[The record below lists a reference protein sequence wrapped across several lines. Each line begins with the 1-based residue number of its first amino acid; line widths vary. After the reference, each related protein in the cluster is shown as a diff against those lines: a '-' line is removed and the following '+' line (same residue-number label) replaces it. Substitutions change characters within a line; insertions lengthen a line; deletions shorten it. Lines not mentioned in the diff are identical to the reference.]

1 MAAADF
7 SLRVATDHDGR
18 LMELCLSSPT
28 GSPRRSPQ
36 RPLRPAL
43 KPAAAP
49 PRRVQW
55 AARNQV
61 HTFSSSEAE
70 EPEEQEQ
77 DEMQPQATAAGH
89 SGCTR
94 SGRQHCATQP
104 GSPGWHSP
112 PQAAAMPAAAP
123 SYGGRPQ
130 SAAYSV
136 PATQQHAQQPYW
148 DAAAAAAAYYQQY
161 GWGAYQHPMAGQPA
175 APAVH
180 AQEAPQQSQPQPQPQ
195 MQQSVPA
202 ARKQGSTEHD
212 SSTPCSPS
220 HLQVH
225 AGSVH
230 ITIDSPEVKLQGM
243 RGTAGSTAAA
253 PASVAPTGEQQA
265 LLAKPAACSAGT
277 QTDPSPE
284 AAPVR
289 VPASGS
295 TQQAQLATAGQS
307 SLPPHPQALA
317 MRQPLAEELPP
328 GIPAGPPPQQ
338 PWRQEQQ
345 QERQQQGPSA
355 AASVPPLR
363 IAPRPAATAG
373 SAPPAAQQEMAAAG
387 AGAGFDGDVSS
398 WGRLQAGDSY
408 WDGEG
413 LTTGGSLSSGLSP
426 RESRPRQQEWD
437 HAEAMERLAD
447 QATAYGHAMR
457 LQLQGR
463 GAVSATAALPARLAA
478 QQLASLA
485 GMSRKV
491 RQFSMEAVEPSLL
504 AMLHTARMP

>member
-18 LMELCLSSPT
+18 LTELCLPSPT

-61 HTFSSSEAE
+61 HTFSSSGAE
-70 EPEEQEQ
+70 ETEEHEQEQ
-77 DEMQPQATAAGH
+77 DEMQPQAVPARH
-89 SGCTR
+89 SGCSSSR
-94 SGRQHCATQP
+94 RQHRATQP

-123 SYGGRPQ
+123 AYSSHPQ
-130 SAAYSV
+130 SAACSV
-136 PATQQHAQQPYW
+136 PVTQQHAQQPYW

-161 GWGAYQHPMAGQPA
+161 GWGAYQHPMTGQPA

-180 AQEAPQQSQPQPQPQ
+180 AQEAPQQAQQPQQQAQPQ
-195 MQQSVPA
+195 QTRPA
-202 ARKQGSTEHD
+202 GAKQGSMEHD
-212 SSTPCSPS
+212 SSAPCSPT

-225 AGSVH
+225 AGSVY
-230 ITIDSPEVKLQGM
+230 TIESPDVKLQGM
-243 RGTAGSTAAA
+243 RGTAGSIAAA

-265 LLAKPAACSAGT
+265 LPAKPDACSAGT
-277 QTDPSPE
+277 QTEPSAE
-284 AAPVR
+284 AAPAWVS
-289 VPASGS
+289 VSGS
-295 TQQAQLATAGQS
+295 TQQAQLVTAGQP
-307 SLPPHPQALA
+307 SLPSQPQALA
-317 MRQPLAEELPP
+317 ERLQRQPLAEELPP

-338 PWRQEQQ
+338 RWQQEQR
-345 QERQQQGPSA
+345 QERQLQGPSV

-363 IAPRPAATAG
+363 ITPCPAATAG
-373 SAPPAAQQEMAAAG
+373 SAPPAAQQAAAAAG
-387 AGAGFDGDVSS
+387 AGTGFDGDVSS
-398 WGRLQAGDSY
+398 WGTLQAGDNY
-408 WDGEG
+408 WYGDG
-413 LTTGGSLSSGLSP
+413 LTTGGSLRSGLSP

-437 HAEAMERLAD
+437 HAEAMERLAA

-457 LQLQGR
+457 QQLRGR
-463 GAVSATAALPARLAA
+463 GAVSATDALPARLAA

-491 RQFSMEAVEPSLL
+491 R
-504 AMLHTARMP
+504 